1 MNEMRT
7 HVHIS
12 IFVMM
17 CRFDVVEAK
26 GCAKGCA
33 ERQPAANEDA
43 RRREPAGVA
52 VLIERVS

>member
-33 ERQPAANEDA
+33 APVSRK
-43 RRREPAGVA
+43 RRRPPA
-52 VLIERVS
+52 